1 MKFIL
6 PITCFLSII
15 ILQSTLYSQ
24 VVKGNTVE
32 GLKVRRVIDGDTIE
46 LSTGVKVRYIGVDT
60 PETKHPSK
68 QVERFGI
75 EASEA
80 NKSLVEG
87 KQIKIEFDVQK
98 QDKYGRVLA
107 YVYVDTIFV
116 NAWLVKNGLAK
127 VSTYPPNVK
136 YQELFTK
143 LQQEARIAKRGLWAP
158 SSSKIAVEPK
168 AEKKTATLKA
178 SKDGYLLTKPL
189 YGKVLREVKK
199 GTEVQII
206 SYAKD
211 DFFKVKIDSE
221 IGFMCD
227 IFLPQS
233 EALRNAK
240 KKTESS
246 YRKKK
251 LVRKDGVHQGGHFT
265 AADKRTWT
273 QTGGNKI
280 EAEYVSC
287 HDCAPNR
294 QELLA
299 LRTQGPAVCSYSSP
313 DSQRH

>member
-6 PITCFLSII
+6 SISYFI
-15 ILQSTLYSQ
+15 SLIVFQSTLYSQ

-87 KQIKIEFDVQK
+87 KHIKIEFDAQK

-143 LQQEARIAKRGLWAP
+143 LQQEARVAKRGLWAP
-158 SSSKIAVEPK
+158 SSSKFAVEPK
-168 AEKKTATLKA
+168 AEKVKPATTVYLTATGTKYHRDGCKYLAK
-178 SKDGYLLTKPL
+178 SKIKRNLSEVSSIYGACKVCKPPVLNSISITKPTKTKS
-189 YGKVLREVKK
+189 YTSGRCQATTKK
-199 GTEVQII
+199 GTRCKRSAKSGS
-206 SYAKD
+206 SYCWQHVRLKKQFA
-211 DFFKVKIDSE
+211 IDSA
-221 IGFMCD
+221 FYK
-227 IFLPQS
+227 
-233 EALRNAK
+233 RNFN
-240 KKTESS
+240 E
-246 YRKKK
+246 
-251 LVRKDGVHQGGHFT
+251 V
-265 AADKRTWT
+265 
-273 QTGGNKI
+273 
-280 EAEYVSC
+280 
-287 HDCAPNR
+287 
-294 QELLA
+294 
-299 LRTQGPAVCSYSSP
+299 
-313 DSQRH
+313 